1 MITCVPEIKK
11 VELTSDDKF
20 LVIACD
26 GIWDC
31 LTSQQCVDLLAKSIK
46 ARKAPQQNSKVVE
59 DMFDQII
66 CKDIHSP
73 DSDGSGTDNMTCIL
87 IEIKKVN

>member
-11 VELTSDDKF
+11 IELSSDDKF

-31 LTSQQCVDLLAKSIK
+31 LSSQQCVNVFLESIK
-46 ARKAPQQNSKVVE
+46 QRKAGQNQSKVVE

-66 CKDIHSP
+66 CKDVHAP
-73 DSDGSGTDNMTCIL
+73 DCDGSGTDNMTCIL
-87 IEIKKVN
+87 IELKK

>member
-1 MITCVPEIKK
+1 MITCVPEIKTVK
-11 VELTSDDKF
+11 LTSDDKF

-31 LTSQQCVDLLAKSIK
+31 LTSQESVDFFTKNLKL
-46 ARKAPQQNSKVVE
+46 RKAQQSTAKVIE

-66 CKDIHSP
+66 CKDVHAP
-73 DSDGSGTDNMTCIL
+73 DCDGSGTDKMTCVL
-87 IEIKKVN
+87 IEIKK